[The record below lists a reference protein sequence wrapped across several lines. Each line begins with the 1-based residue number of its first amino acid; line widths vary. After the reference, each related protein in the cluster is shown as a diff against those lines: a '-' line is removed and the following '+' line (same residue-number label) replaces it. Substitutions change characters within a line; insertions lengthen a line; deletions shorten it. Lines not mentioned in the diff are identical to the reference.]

1 MINEYR
7 KISGGE
13 YVGFNNAVFLSETNT
28 ADRNY
33 ALAYFMKENG
43 CFPPGTG
50 NLKEALDFYFQLCS
64 LEVTC
69 EGMAVRIL
77 KNEIKNL
84 KYFIGNGLNI
94 GKWRY

>member
-84 KYFIGNGLNI
+84 KYFLC
-94 GKWRY
+94 R